1 MSRPGALSGSPDFLI
16 LPLVQPLEDDTIDI
30 AKIRDLTAN
39 GLETG
44 QPEDRCLAWLVLLGI
59 YPEKA
64 RDWPKVLQEM
74 TDVYRTYTEMLHIED
89 WDTRS
94 FPQQVIRIEDF
105 GVEDNQL
112 MALIHGDIV
121 RTGRHIFM
129 LSPEE
134 IQGAQ
139 ADDSSINLYA
149 KHLRRLERILYV
161 LGRVNTGFG
170 YMQGFNELLVPL
182 YYTVFGGRSLFTDLY
197 VVEVLS
203 FHCLHQLIN
212 TTKICELF
220 MTHDRSSILLE
231 RLSRFHEIVKMHV
244 PDVYEV
250 LERLDIQP
258 VIYCY
263 RWFSLMF
270 SQEYELPQ
278 LQQIWDAL
286 FTHVD
291 DLVEFEFYVGAA
303 HIEMIKGGI
312 NPNEYASTIEALQHT
327 QVRDTYRLL
336 DLANKWWRQ
345 VHNPTPLDFVQGKF
359 NTLKSFI
366 KTQATKILQPK

>member
-1 MSRPGALSGSPDFLI
+1 MTVQGALASSPEFLI

-30 AKIRDLTAN
+30 SKVRELTAN

-44 QPEDRCLAWLVLLGI
+44 QPEDRCLAWLILLDI
-59 YPEKA
+59 YPKKA
-64 RDWPKVLQEM
+64 REWPKTLAEM
-74 TDVYRTYTEMLHIED
+74 VDVYRTYTEMLHIEN
-89 WDTRS
+89 WDKRS
-94 FPQQVIRIEDF
+94 LPQQVIRIEDF
-105 GVEDNQL
+105 NVEDNSL

-121 RTGRHIFM
+121 RTGRHIFL
-129 LSPEE
+129 LSPEGIE
-134 IQGAQ
+134 GES

-182 YYTVFGGRSLFTDLY
+182 YYTLFLGRSLFADAF
-197 VVEVLS
+197 VVEALS

-220 MTHDRSSILLE
+220 MTHDRSQILLE
-231 RLSRFHEIVKMHV
+231 RLGRFHEIVKMHV
-244 PDVYEV
+244 PDVYEI
-250 LERLDIQP
+250 LQRLDIQP

-303 HIEMIKGGI
+303 QIEMIKGHL
-312 NPNEYASTIEALQHT
+312 NPDEYASTIEALQGT
-327 QVRDTYRLL
+327 AVRDTYKLL
-336 DLANKWWRQ
+336 DIANKWWRQ
-345 VHNPTPLDFVQGKF
+345 VHNPTALDMVQGKI
-359 NTLKSFI
+359 NSLKSFI
-366 KTQATKILQPK
+366 KTKILPPK